1 MLNHIWVRY
10 DNSVILHRQPIWNK
24 INKKVEL
31 DGVLVIVYTWS
42 EAWVHLVLK
51 SIIASKKYNI
61 LADDVR

>member
-1 MLNHIWVRY
+1 MYHYHDQAYNR
-10 DNSVILHRQPIWNK
+10 NK